1 MLTESPNP
9 RTANVDRLSTSQI
22 LELMNDEDATI
33 AHVVR
38 QTLPEIAKAVD
49 TIVQRIQQGG
59 RLIYVG
65 AGTSGRLGVLDAVEC
80 VPTFSTDP
88 GLVVGLIAGGE
99 TALTQAVEG
108 AEDNIEAGR
117 NDLLALNLTSKDVV
131 VGIAASG
138 RTPYVISA
146 LETANTIGAATIA
159 ISCNAPAPILNVA
172 QIKIAVLVGPEIITG
187 STRLKS
193 GTAQKL
199 ILNMLSTASMIRL
212 GKVYGNRMVDVKVT
226 NQKLAGRACRII
238 SEVAGVSEQE
248 ASRLLEQTGNQ
259 VKPAIVMAL
268 LDVSAGE
275 ARALLD
281 KAQGMLGLVIGD
293 NE

>member
-238 SEVAGVSEQE
+238 AEVAGVSEQE